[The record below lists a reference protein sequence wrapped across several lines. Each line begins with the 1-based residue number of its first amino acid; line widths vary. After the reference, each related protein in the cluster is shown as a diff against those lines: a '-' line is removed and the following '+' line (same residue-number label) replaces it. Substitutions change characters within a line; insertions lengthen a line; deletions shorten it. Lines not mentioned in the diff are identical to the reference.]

1 MTRSVS
7 LRHLAVCACLVAGI
21 SIPVSDL
28 VHGLAHHEAAH
39 HRDIGTNG
47 VAAVSV
53 PEHVGDHPHPPIGRA
68 LTARLDGLHAAVIP
82 PRVSVLVEHEAE
94 LQPRV
99 PVITDARR
107 WSSTHAPPP
116 GARAPPTA

>member
-1 MTRSVS
+1 MLRLMS
-7 LRHLAVCACLVAGI
+7 LRRFAVCACLVAGI
-21 SIPVSDL
+21 SIPATDL

-39 HRDIGTNG
+39 HRDAGGTATTT
-47 VAAVSV
+47 VTTS
-53 PEHVGDHPHPPIGRA
+53 EHVGDHPHPVIGRA
-68 LTARLDGLHAAVIP
+68 LTVRLDGLPAVAL
-82 PRVSVLVEHEAE
+82 PRVSVPLEHEVR

-116 GARAPPTA
+116 STRAPPIA